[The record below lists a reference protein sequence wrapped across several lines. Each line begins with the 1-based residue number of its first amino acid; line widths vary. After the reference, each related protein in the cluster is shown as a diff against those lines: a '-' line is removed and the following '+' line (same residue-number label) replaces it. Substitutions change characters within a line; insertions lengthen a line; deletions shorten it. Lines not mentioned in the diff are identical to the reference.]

1 MKKKYT
7 VILLITILGFCTVM
21 AFWMGK
27 KSKPDFTEEEYFCD
41 GADPTQSY
49 SENTVLYL
57 DDAGILHLIDTGSG
71 KDMVYCDRPNCV
83 HEGYSRKNETPSCPA
98 AFWGAGSVPVPF
110 GGHLYFIGDMSEE
123 DILTKFLYE
132 MDTDGENR
140 KKVATLNGVQSIRY
154 VLYRDRYAIGAF
166 SNRSEINEDGQI
178 VNDDKP
184 EAGIFVID
192 LSDYTVYMGD
202 KVTGEQANITG
213 LYYEDG
219 AVYYSVIRFGDD
231 ITELMVED
239 GAENNSNSFSYNH
252 MLYEIY
258 KYDIKGK
265 STTRIKTFDHLSNLQ
280 LAEGSAYGECQEDYF
295 VFDLKSGETKEL
307 PIDRNTKTASGRFAK
322 QGDTLYYALLDS
334 DREEVIY
341 YCMKEEKINELMRM
355 PSASAFGIVNICG
368 SSVYINYTDEK
379 GRFCLGVLSR
389 DDYDEGVFQPRKLRY
404 YNEEEEDTAGEDA
417 DTEEEAAEIIT
428 FTVPDICRIEENNLR
443 HLNEALKED
452 GYSYRMQINYLEYET
467 YTERLK
473 EALKNGDTDI
483 AFLGLDNEGNSNS
496 VYTLIHSG
504 LLLNLDEILSQENGA
519 ALYQAF
525 PQALWEAVKCD
536 RHIYSIPSVLANDEG
551 VYAAFNRDYV
561 ADDEI
566 EAWDGSIEGIYEIIK
581 NTEWDKED
589 SPRFQY
595 LISGYSFEDMIGC
608 EIRNGLLFDYELLTV
623 ENPLESEKF
632 TDYLKVLEQMKKD
645 GFMTDSVSYLSNSDT
660 NNTEVLQT
668 VEEGNYMVALSYG
681 AVDEAFQKDNV
692 AVKKINPYLSSR
704 INGSV
709 GISRNCENLEDVVEF
724 LKLFYEDGKYG
735 NLLLYGQEDV
745 DYKVTD
751 GVACHMDGSALENA
765 YLSKLCFNLFVNI
778 CPVEGENYV
787 TNRKEE
793 FFSFYDGIK
802 MSPFIGFE
810 PDTDGTDNIGKDMD
824 EFMDSLTDKTVEEAV
839 RRTGNKLASD
849 GMEEYLSRVQ
859 SQWEEYRQ

>member
-21 AFWMGK
+21 AFWMEK

-57 DDAGILHLIDTGSG
+57 DDVGILHLIDTGSG

-265 STTRIKTFDHLSNLQ
+265 RTIRIKTFDHLSNLQ

-307 PIDRNTKTASGRFAK
+307 PIDRNTKTASGRFTK

-389 DDYDEGVFQPRKLRY
+389 S
-404 YNEEEEDTAGEDA
+404 
-417 DTEEEAAEIIT
+417 
-428 FTVPDICRIEENNLR
+428 CR
-443 HLNEALKED
+443 
-452 GYSYRMQINYLEYET
+452 
-467 YTERLK
+467 
-473 EALKNGDTDI
+473 
-483 AFLGLDNEGNSNS
+483 NS
-496 VYTLIHSG
+496 
-504 LLLNLDEILSQENGA
+504 
-519 ALYQAF
+519 
-525 PQALWEAVKCD
+525 
-536 RHIYSIPSVLANDEG
+536 
-551 VYAAFNRDYV
+551 
-561 ADDEI
+561 
-566 EAWDGSIEGIYEIIK
+566 
-581 NTEWDKED
+581 
-589 SPRFQY
+589 
-595 LISGYSFEDMIGC
+595 
-608 EIRNGLLFDYELLTV
+608 
-623 ENPLESEKF
+623 
-632 TDYLKVLEQMKKD
+632 
-645 GFMTDSVSYLSNSDT
+645 
-660 NNTEVLQT
+660 
-668 VEEGNYMVALSYG
+668 
-681 AVDEAFQKDNV
+681 
-692 AVKKINPYLSSR
+692 
-704 INGSV
+704 
-709 GISRNCENLEDVVEF
+709 
-724 LKLFYEDGKYG
+724 LKL
-735 NLLLYGQEDV
+735 
-745 DYKVTD
+745 
-751 GVACHMDGSALENA
+751 C
-765 YLSKLCFNLFVNI
+765 
-778 CPVEGENYV
+778 
-787 TNRKEE
+787 
-793 FFSFYDGIK
+793 
-802 MSPFIGFE
+802 
-810 PDTDGTDNIGKDMD
+810 
-824 EFMDSLTDKTVEEAV
+824 
-839 RRTGNKLASD
+839 
-849 GMEEYLSRVQ
+849 
-859 SQWEEYRQ
+859 